1 MEAEFKEQLST
12 ERANERGAPPT
23 APYDGGKTTLKNAAE
38 AQDRYPRKMNLS
50 SEQLSQNL
58 FLQPSFHSIRSILS
72 FFAATFNIFSQP
84 VNRVAG
90 KRAKNTG
97 E

>member
-1 MEAEFKEQLST
+1 LLAVL
-12 ERANERGAPPT
+12 ERVPIRDPFSASQ
-23 APYDGGKTTLKNAAE
+23 PYDGGKTTLKNAAKT
-38 AQDRYPRKMNLS
+38 QDRYPRKMNLS

-72 FFAATFNIFSQP
+72 FFAATLNIFSQP

>member
-1 MEAEFKEQLST
+1 V
-12 ERANERGAPPT
+12 RPPT
-23 APYDGGKTTLKNAAE
+23 APYDGGKTSLKNAAE

-72 FFAATFNIFSQP
+72 FFAATLNIFSQP